1 MRERNREIE
10 RARERERERE
20 RERQGGVYRA
30 KGDHRDAH
38 VKRLERGGGARVGER
53 VQRDV
58 LRLNISI
65 FVLIFLFIHFVFWR
79 GFE

>member
-1 MRERNREIE
+1 M
-10 RARERERERE
+10 
-20 RERQGGVYRA
+20 YRA